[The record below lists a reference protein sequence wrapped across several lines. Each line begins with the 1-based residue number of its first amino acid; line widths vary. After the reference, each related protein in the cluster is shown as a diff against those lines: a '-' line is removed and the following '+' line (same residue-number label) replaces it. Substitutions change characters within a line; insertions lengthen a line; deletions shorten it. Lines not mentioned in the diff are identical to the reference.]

1 MTTLVTNAPA
11 NPQVALNRLVWI
23 GPLAIIGA
31 ILANTIVWQI
41 AVVVLQPDPQ
51 FVPFVAPVPIV
62 FTFLGVLGAVLVF
75 AVIGRISKNPI
86 PLFRRVAL
94 IALLVSLIPDVLM
107 LLTGF
112 NPGTTLPNVL
122 VLMLMHIIAYAIA
135 VNMLTRWSRA

>member
-112 NPGTTLPNVL
+112 NPGTTLLNVL

-135 VNMLTRWSRA
+135 VNMLTRWARA